1 MDIDDVPTAIKCW
14 CIRCKE
20 QTEWLDGSSTY
31 TDTQPRW
38 TNSTP
43 SFYIARDKACER
55 CRRDLRHGLGGPMKI
70 RYIPIDSAIPSISQH
85 VLKNFHKSYD
95 AFGLETRRLLLGKL
109 LPSSSDWNKTEGDM

>member
-1 MDIDDVPTAIKCW
+1 
-14 CIRCKE
+14 
-20 QTEWLDGSSTY
+20 
-31 TDTQPRW
+31 
-38 TNSTP
+38 
-43 SFYIARDKACER
+43 
-55 CRRDLRHGLGGPMKI
+55 MKI